1 LSSDGGSLR
10 ERLSRLIDEAR
21 ASGALREL
29 EQAWRELRAPATN
42 RDGDARTLATN
53 AEGDEHALHV
63 HGEHPRPNGEHVLE
77 SGEHVLESGEHP
89 LERGEHPL
97 ESGER
102 TLDTHAS
109 PNAIPMRFG
118 MIGDSPPMRALF
130 DLIAKV
136 APSDVSVLILGET
149 GTGKELVA
157 RALHEH
163 SARKSKPF
171 LAENC
176 AAVPANLLESELFG
190 HKRGSFT
197 GAVVDRAGHFVAA
210 DGGTVFLD
218 EIGDMPLSMQSK
230 LLRVLQEGEVRP
242 VGSNKML
249 KVDVR
254 IVAATNKDL
263 VAMCR
268 AHTFREDLFYR
279 LTVVT
284 LTLPP
289 LRDRPGDVRHIARHL
304 TAVMSRELGRD
315 VVLSEDALA
324 ALERWRWPGNVREL
338 ENVIRRAAVFARGE
352 IRAADLALPVAAAT

>member
-1 LSSDGGSLR
+1 
-10 ERLSRLIDEAR
+10 
-21 ASGALREL
+21 
-29 EQAWRELRAPATN
+29 
-42 RDGDARTLATN
+42 
-53 AEGDEHALHV
+53 
-63 HGEHPRPNGEHVLE
+63 
-77 SGEHVLESGEHP
+77 
-89 LERGEHPL
+89 
-97 ESGER
+97 
-102 TLDTHAS
+102 
-109 PNAIPMRFG
+109 MRFG
-118 MIGDSPPMRALF
+118 MVGDSPPMRALF
-130 DLIAKV
+130 DLLAKV
-136 APSDVSVLILGET
+136 APSDVSVLIQGET

-163 SARKSKPF
+163 STRKSKPF

-218 EIGDMPLSMQSK
+218 EIGDMPLAMQSK

-242 VGSNKML
+242 VGSNKMI

-263 VAMCR
+263 AAMCR
-268 AHTFREDLFYR
+268 AHSFREDLYYR

-284 LTLPP
+284 LSLPP
-289 LRDRPGDVRHIARHL
+289 LRDRAGDVRHLARFYL
-304 TAVMSRELGRD
+304 ETIGRELGREIPI
-315 VVLSEDALA
+315 SADALA

-338 ENVIRRAAVFARGE
+338 ENVLRRAAVFSKGE
-352 IRAADLALPVAAAT
+352 IGVADLALPIGAGT